1 MPLNPYFTPYHE
13 TDGNTN
19 EQNLYSSMIR
29 ENIEMSGQEYYYIPR
44 TISDN
49 FDPIFGEDAL
59 SSFDSHAKVVM
70 WIENYNGYSGESEI
84 LSKFGMEIRDS
95 ASFII
100 HRDEFTENVVPIVPE
115 SRNSAIKFRPC
126 EGDLIYVPFSKSLF
140 QIRFVE
146 DEYPGFYQLKKKFV
160 WTLRAELMQLN
171 NEKFNTSV
179 SEIDDLFGVN
189 INRLTNSIILEN
201 GSHILLEQGGFP
213 ILESYEVSKDYDDI
227 IGYGD
232 NSAIKKELVDIMDW
246 SEDSPFGE

>member
-1 MPLNPYFTPYHE
+1 MC
-13 TDGNTN
+13 
-19 EQNLYSSMIR
+19 IR
-29 ENIEMSGQEYYYIPR
+29 DSPR
-44 TISDN
+44 TISDK

-70 WIENYNGYSGESEI
+70 WIENYNGYSGESEV

-100 HRDEFTENVVPIVPE
+100 HRDEYIENVSPIVPDN
-115 SRNSAIKFRPC
+115 RNEKLKFRPC

-146 DEYPGFYQLKKKFV
+146 DEYPGFYQLKKKYV
-160 WTLRAELMQLN
+160 WALRAELMQLN

-179 SEIDDLFGVN
+179 AEIDDVFGIN
-189 INRLTNSIILEN
+189 INRLDNCVVQESGDNFILED
-201 GSHILLEQGGFP
+201 GGF
-213 ILESYEVSKDYDDI
+213 IVLEEYEISKEYDDI
-227 IGYGD
+227 VNYGD
-232 NSAIKKELVDIMDW
+232 NSAIKKELIDIMDW